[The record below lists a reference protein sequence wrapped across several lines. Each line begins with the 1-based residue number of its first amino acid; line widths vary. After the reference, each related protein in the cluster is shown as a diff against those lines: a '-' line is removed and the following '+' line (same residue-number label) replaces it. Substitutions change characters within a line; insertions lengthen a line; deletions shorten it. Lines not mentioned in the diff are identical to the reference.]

1 MFRAG
6 PFVLACA
13 ALIPP
18 LFCLIF
24 AWVRWQASK
33 NNSVAAQWRGAM
45 AFAGLMMASVAML
58 VNAIFILHG
67 AAQGRAAFLG
77 PPGGVW
83 LLFGRLFAVLW
94 LGVVLAAV
102 VGKGKQGVSLLAW
115 SALMLASDYFVITFY
130 ID

>member
-1 MFRAG
+1 MFMAG

-24 AWVRWQASK
+24 AWIRWQASK
-33 NNSVAAQWRGAM
+33 NNSVAARWRGAM

-58 VNAIFILHG
+58 MNAVFILHG
-67 AAQGRAAFLG
+67 AAHGRGAFYG

-83 LLFGRLFAVLW
+83 LPLGRLFAVLW
-94 LGVVLAAV
+94 LGVVLAAA
-102 VGKGKQGVSLLAW
+102 VGKGKQRVPLAAW

-130 ID
+130 MD